1 MNQQT
6 LTFTEHDVER
16 LEIILEGAQRS
27 ASLKKSHLEAL
38 ADELEKGDIVS
49 SREIGADVVTLNSRV
64 RLRDLDNDKE
74 MEVTLVLPMGSNFS
88 EGRLSVTSPL
98 GIALLGYTAGSV
110 IEWQGQAGYRKARIE
125 AVLYQ
130 PEAAGHYHL

>member
-1 MNQQT
+1 MNQHT
-6 LTFTEHDVER
+6 LTFTEYDVER
-16 LEIILEGAQRS
+16 LEIILEGAQRA
-27 ASLKKSHLEAL
+27 ASLKKNHLEAL
-38 ADELEKGDIVS
+38 AEELEKGDIVS

-74 MEVTLVLPMGSNFS
+74 MEVTLVLPTGANFS

-110 IEWQGQAGYRKARIE
+110 IEWPGQASRRKARIE
-125 AVLYQ
+125 AILYQ

>member
-6 LTFTEHDVER
+6 LTFTDYDVER

-27 ASLKKSHLEAL
+27 ASLQKSHLEAL
-38 ADELEKGDIVS
+38 AEELEKGDIVS

-64 RLRDLDNDKE
+64 RLRDMASDKE
-74 MEVTLVLPMGSNFS
+74 MEVTLVLPMGANFS

-98 GIALLGYTAGSV
+98 GIALLGYTTGSV
-110 IEWQGQAGYRKARIE
+110 IEWPGQAGRRKARIE

>member
-6 LTFTEHDVER
+6 LTFTEYDVER

-27 ASLKKSHLEAL
+27 ASLQKSHLEAL
-38 ADELEKGDIVS
+38 AEELEKGDIVS

-64 RLRDLDNDKE
+64 RLRDMANEKE
-74 MEVTLVLPMGSNFS
+74 MEVTLVLPMGANFS

-98 GIALLGYTAGSV
+98 GIALLGYTTGSV
-110 IEWQGQAGYRKARIE
+110 IEWPGQAGRRKARIE